1 MKNRPELEH
10 TNGVIN
16 ACGMNLNSFGEA
28 EFTLTFGDLVIRQ
41 NIIVANIDDECL
53 LGVDV
58 LQNKQ
63 GVAADIIL
71 SQGILKLQGVDIPCI
86 QIESNNKCRRV
97 TAADDYTIPPYSE
110 KIIQAFVER
119 EDVISEPTEFIIEP
133 NENFSSR
140 YELLM
145 ASTLVDTA
153 KSTSIPIR
161 ILNPTCDE
169 KRIRQDAV
177 LGIADEFLYE
187 TVFDDDCQND
197 TPPISVRCS
206 AV

>member
-10 TNGVIN
+10 TTGVIN

-58 LQNKQ
+58 LQKKQ

-86 QIESNNKCRRV
+86 QI
-97 TAADDYTIPPYSE
+97 
-110 KIIQAFVER
+110 
-119 EDVISEPTEFIIEP
+119 
-133 NENFSSR
+133 
-140 YELLM
+140 
-145 ASTLVDTA
+145 
-153 KSTSIPIR
+153 
-161 ILNPTCDE
+161 
-169 KRIRQDAV
+169 
-177 LGIADEFLYE
+177 
-187 TVFDDDCQND
+187 
-197 TPPISVRCS
+197 
-206 AV
+206 